1 MGVAYYQAGQ
11 ATPTLQKKSPLTL
24 NEEDLRSPVIFWHFR
39 PKFGLISNKNT
50 RNLSICRFFI
60 NQTPRVSHSARGLKK
75 SVKSLL
81 FTPYTTAT
89 TLRKWG
95 FFSPKMSA
103 FSVCHYLSSCCVKSM
118 VKSGRGKPNRLS
130 HALCCVKH
138 ETINTI
144 RCMYAKTCFDL
155 LVCFKSHFL
164 RIHQAKKQRSRIFQ
178 KRSPSVKKK
187 LFLRPRVHKLFA
199 VKNCLMKLHNST
211 PAYKFQCSL

>member
-1 MGVAYYQAGQ
+1 MGVAYHQTGQ

-81 FTPYTTAT
+81 FTPQLYYCYYIT
-89 TLRKWG
+89 KMG
-95 FFSPKMSA
+95 FFQPKNA

-138 ETINTI
+138 E
-144 RCMYAKTCFDL
+144 L
-155 LVCFKSHFL
+155 LILLDVCTLKPAL
-164 RIHQAKKQRSRIFQ
+164 IFQ
-178 KRSPSVKKK
+178 
-187 LFLRPRVHKLFA
+187 FA
-199 VKNCLMKLHNST
+199 SK
-211 PAYKFQCSL
+211 AIF